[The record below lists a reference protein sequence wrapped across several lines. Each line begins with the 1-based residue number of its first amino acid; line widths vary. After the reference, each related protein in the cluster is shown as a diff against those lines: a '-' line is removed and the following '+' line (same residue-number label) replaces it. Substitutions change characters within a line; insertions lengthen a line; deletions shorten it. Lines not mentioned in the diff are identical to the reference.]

1 MVDLSKEIEIPV
13 ILKRFNVPDQDGR
26 IFSYQDFQR
35 AIDANFLARISNRR
49 FYGEFESPDP
59 SLGVVRCTE
68 VDEQNVCLRV
78 KAVRLSRAGL
88 FGRVVGAGPMRE
100 RFLSIVQNYK
110 GTIPLA
116 MRALVETLD
125 NGGIVIR
132 DLISFDFC
140 AALLQGLPKI
150 GDEPTEEGPAPEVTA
165 IETFLSKSIDEDLEK
180 AQQVA
185 VTGTVTREGVAQ
197 TTVETATQ
205 TALRQAN
212 LTAQEL
218 DNLDAFR
225 IYEDALN
232 DPDFLKVVGRVVS
245 LATIAD
251 TTSIT
256 FESGTSTHA
265 IRRHNPTN
273 KLSTFRTTGR
283 SMTATTH
290 PSVVAG
296 TFRDLSNTVDS
307 LTEQFLNHD
316 QEQTDMVD
324 TAETTK
330 KPTAKA
336 VFKAIKPIDSK
347 NVVAHFDQVF
357 RVNPKTKFDG
367 YLKKLD
373 GKAGAFVRVG
383 DSEDIYVLPYTILSE
398 KTSAGER
405 SLRDALATRGIE
417 QLDLEDLK
425 PSK

>member
-13 ILKRFNVPDQDGR
+13 ILKRFNVPDRNGR
-26 IFSYQDFQR
+26 IFSHQDFQQV
-35 AIDANFLARISNRR
+35 IDANFLARISNRS
-49 FYGEFESPDP
+49 FYGEFESPNP
-59 SLGVVRCTE
+59 SLGIVRCTE
-68 VDEQNVCLRV
+68 VDEQNVCLRL

-116 MRALVETLD
+116 MRAIVETLD

-132 DLISFDFC
+132 NLISFDFS

-150 GDEPTEEGPAPEVTA
+150 GDEPTEEGSAH
-165 IETFLSKSIDEDLEK
+165 IDEDLEK
-180 AQQVA
+180 AQQAA
-185 VTGTVTREGVAQ
+185 VTDTVTHEGVAQ
-197 TTVETATQ
+197 AAVETATQ

-212 LTAQEL
+212 LSAQEL

-225 IYEDALN
+225 IYEDALR
-232 DPDFLKVVGRVVS
+232 DPDILKVVGRHVS
-245 LATIAD
+245 LVNTAD
-251 TTSIT
+251 NTSIT
-256 FESGTSTHA
+256 FESGISTHA

-273 KLSTFRTTGR
+273 KLSTLHTTGR
-283 SMTATTH
+283 SMTTDTN
-290 PSVVAG
+290 PSVVAS
-296 TFRDLSNTVDS
+296 TFIDLSNTVES

-324 TAETTK
+324 TVGTTK
-330 KPTAKA
+330 KLTAKA

-357 RVNPKTKFDG
+357 RVKPKTKFDG

-383 DSEDIYVLPYTILSE
+383 DSEDVYMLPYTILSE
-398 KTSAGER
+398 KSSAAER
-405 SLRDALATRGIE
+405 SLRDALATRNVSIVN
-417 QLDLEDLK
+417 LEDLK
-425 PSK
+425 PNQ

>member
-13 ILKRFNVPDQDGR
+13 ILKRFNVPDQNGR

-150 GDEPTEEGPAPEVTA
+150 GDEPTEEGPTPTA
-165 IETFLSKSIDEDLEK
+165 DTAMSHLSKDVNDHLATSP
-180 AQQVA
+180 
-185 VTGTVTREGVAQ
+185 VTVVGTVSRDGSGQVTE
-197 TTVETATQ
+197 ETMTQ

-232 DPDFLKVVGRVVS
+232 DPDFLKIVGRVVS
-245 LATIAD
+245 LVTIAD

-256 FESGTSTHA
+256 FESGTSTHQ

-273 KLSTFRTTGR
+273 KLSTFRTTDR
-283 SMTATTH
+283 SMTGSPH

-296 TFRDLSNTVDS
+296 TFRDLSNTVDR

-398 KTSAGER
+398 KSSAAER
-405 SLRDALATRGIE
+405 SLRDALATRNVSIV
-417 QLDLEDLK
+417 DLEDLK
-425 PSK
+425 PGQ